1 MAVDEDAHS
10 VNNVDF
16 LVNFHV
22 KKIYTPALRYLR
34 NVYCEN
40 MEGGP
45 VNSFERLVI
54 RSLVY
59 QILDDK
65 EGLYYATALELNI
78 TVSAKDSRT
87 AKATLDEQIGEYI
100 TATQDNDAPELLNQ
114 EVDKEMEQ
122 LWKNYLKKK

>member
-1 MAVDEDAHS
+1 
-10 VNNVDF
+10 
-16 LVNFHV
+16 
-22 KKIYTPALRYLR
+22 
-34 NVYCEN
+34 